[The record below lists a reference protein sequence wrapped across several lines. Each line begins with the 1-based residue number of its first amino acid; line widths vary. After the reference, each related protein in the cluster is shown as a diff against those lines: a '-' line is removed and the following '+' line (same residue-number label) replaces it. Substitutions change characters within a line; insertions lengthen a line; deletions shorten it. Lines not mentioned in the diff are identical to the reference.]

1 MPRDC
6 STKFLFHGNMEI
18 LPDQGR
24 TYDVVSDGRFIGNIR
39 KQENDKQIV
48 VSNWSAQPREMTLAS
63 GPKLGLCEI
72 ASPPEG
78 LMLEGSR
85 GALRP
90 TTFRITC

>member
-1 MPRDC
+1 VPRDC

-48 VSNWSAQPREMTLAS
+48 VVSNWSAQP
-63 GPKLGLCEI
+63 KK
-72 ASPPEG
+72 
-78 LMLEGSR
+78 
-85 GALRP
+85 
-90 TTFRITC
+90 